1 MGFDGGSLGDV
12 HICCVSPG
20 CRLLIK
26 KLKVAD
32 KEKRA
37 QSCVVMVK
45 AKAIS
50 GTLSLKLR
58 KKNHT
63 MLIQF
68 CNAENKCLNP
78 AISSTKK
85 YYY

>member
-26 KLKVAD
+26 KLKVVD

-58 KKNHT
+58 KKKSHYAHT
-63 MLIQF
+63 IL
-68 CNAENKCLNP
+68 
-78 AISSTKK
+78 
-85 YYY
+85 